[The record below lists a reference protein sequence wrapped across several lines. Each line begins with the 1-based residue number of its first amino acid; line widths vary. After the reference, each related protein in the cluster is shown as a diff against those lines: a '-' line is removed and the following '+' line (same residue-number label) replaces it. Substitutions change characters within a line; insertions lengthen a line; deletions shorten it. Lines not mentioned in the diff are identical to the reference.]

1 VSYFIDAQNVFVTYT
16 EEEGTKRTV
25 LNDVSLH
32 VQRGE
37 LMTVVGS
44 SGCGKS
50 TLLRLLLG
58 AQFPSSGNVLI
69 DGNQVER
76 VGRDC
81 GIVYQSYSLF
91 PHLSVLDNICF
102 GLVLEQTN
110 LFQSITA
117 APFVLAERVAESI
130 LKRARNHKLA
140 HSPEAGPEATSGD
153 TQTESDG
160 AKPVQNRSARFR
172 ALEILPYIKVR
183 REARDLA
190 YQFLDD
196 IGLERADA
204 DKFPH
209 ELSGGMRQRVAI
221 AQAVIMKPKI
231 LLMDEPFG
239 ALDQTRRE
247 EMQDFI
253 HDQWSKHQLT
263 VFFVTHDLD
272 EAIKLGTRLICLS
285 QHWLTEQ
292 KQPGKGAKIVVDK
305 KVLGGSVKP
314 STFGESDEFKRLI
327 REIGET
333 GLGSQHPRPL
343 SECDLSHPDAIKPD
357 SGGRS

>member
-1 VSYFIDAQNVFVTYT
+1 MTYFIDAQAVLVQYAEEEETYT
-16 EEEGTKRTV
+16 I
-25 LNDVSLH
+25 LNDINLRVR
-32 VQRGE
+32 RGE
-37 LMTVVGS
+37 LVTVVGP

-58 AQFPSSGNVLI
+58 AQFPNTGTVLV
-69 DGNQVER
+69 DGNKVER

-110 LFQSITA
+110 LWQAVSA
-117 APFVLAERVAESI
+117 APFVMAEDISHAI
-130 LKRARNHKLA
+130 LKRLRRHNHIHNATLKLNGGSVQA
-140 HSPEAGPEATSGD
+140 KVNHSLVW
-153 TQTESDG
+153 Q
-160 AKPVQNRSARFR
+160 
-172 ALEILPYIKVR
+172 ALNLVPFIKIR
-183 REARDLA
+183 REVRELA
-190 YQFLDD
+190 YEYLAD
-196 IGLERADA
+196 IGLSRSDA
-204 DKFPH
+204 DKYPH

-239 ALDQTRRE
+239 ALDHSRRE

-253 HDQWSKHQLT
+253 HSQWSKHQLT

-285 QHWLTEQ
+285 QYWLDEN
-292 KQPGKGAKIVVDK
+292 KDPGKGAKIVVDR
-305 KVLGGSVKP
+305 KVLGGAVKP
-314 STFGESDEFKRLI
+314 STFGESEEFKQLS
-327 REIGET
+327 REIGQA
-333 GLGSQHPRPL
+333 GLSPQHMHAVADF
-343 SECDLSHPDAIKPD
+343 DLSHPDAIKD
-357 SGGRS
+357 AI